1 MEKISRAVETGRIIP
16 FLAVTT
22 CAITFVG
29 GLAAWIFAPDGFDS
43 LGDAL
48 WFAAQTVTTV
58 GYGDV
63 VPDTTA
69 GRLIGLLIML
79 FGVAAVSVI
88 TGEDL
93 RRQQIRTPVEAL
105 RGLPGVAVNRTGP
118 LAGLTQ
124 VRIRGAEGNHTLVLI
139 DGIEANNTADGEF
152 DIFQAISRED
162 VQRVARTYFTPESR
176 VVLHI
181 LPKGSQQGAAAGDR
195 R

>member
-88 TGEDL
+88 T
-93 RRQQIRTPVEAL
+93 AL
-105 RGLPGVAVNRTGP
+105 VTSAFVTYQRE
-118 LAGLTQ
+118 
-124 VRIRGAEGNHTLVLI
+124 RIGAEGARHEELLAKLAA
-139 DGIEANNTADGEF
+139 IE
-152 DIFQAISRED
+152 
-162 VQRVARTYFTPESR
+162 QRLDALARQR
-176 VVLHI
+176 
-181 LPKGSQQGAAAGDR
+181 
-195 R
+195 